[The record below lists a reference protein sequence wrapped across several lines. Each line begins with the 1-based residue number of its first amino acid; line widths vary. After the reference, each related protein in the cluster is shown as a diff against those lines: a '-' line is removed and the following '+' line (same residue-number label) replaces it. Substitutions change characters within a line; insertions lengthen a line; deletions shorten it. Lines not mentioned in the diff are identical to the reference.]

1 VQKCNECRRLEGL
14 LQESDRD
21 YLAATNR
28 YNTLLLTGLE
38 KSWAGQALRTA
49 KMANDE
55 RQRQFDEHVK
65 MHTPDRHCGWG
76 LVRKATDKREASAR
90 ISVAVAATYR

>member
-1 VQKCNECRRLEGL
+1 MQNCDECHRLEVL
-14 LQESDRD
+14 LEESDLD
-21 YLAATNR
+21 YLAAMNR

-49 KMANDE
+49 KIANDE

-65 MHTPDRHCGWG
+65 MH
-76 LVRKATDKREASAR
+76 AR
-90 ISVAVAATYR
+90 PALRMAVGA

>member
-1 VQKCNECRRLEGL
+1 VQNCDECHRLEVL
-14 LQESDRD
+14 LQESDLD

-49 KMANDE
+49 KIANDE
-55 RQRQFDEHVK
+55 RQSQFDDHVK
-65 MHTPDRHCGWG
+65 MHDRPALRMGVG
-76 LVRKATDKREASAR
+76 A
-90 ISVAVAATYR
+90 

>member
-1 VQKCNECRRLEGL
+1 VPELSDRADERPHETREEAFEVQKCDECHRLEIL
-14 LQESDRD
+14 LQESDLD

-49 KMANDE
+49 KIANDE
-55 RQRQFDEHVK
+55 RQRQFDQHVNN
-65 MHTPDRHCGWG
+65 H
-76 LVRKATDKREASAR
+76 AR
-90 ISVAVAATYR
+90 PALQMGVGA